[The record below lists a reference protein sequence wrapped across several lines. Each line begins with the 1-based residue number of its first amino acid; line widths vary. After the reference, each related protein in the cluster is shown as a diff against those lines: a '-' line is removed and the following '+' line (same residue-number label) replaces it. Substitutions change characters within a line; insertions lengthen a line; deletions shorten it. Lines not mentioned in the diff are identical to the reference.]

1 MKWESLGVTYRDR
14 VEETTY
20 SLLLKDMGFK
30 ELSPDWKQAGSRHI
44 GLLSTGYSCFQY
56 GRVAANSKMFVMWLE
71 LQSEMSLQEKRE
83 YVNQFRTLVREG
95 TSKQVTEYV
104 NGLPYDE
111 E

>member
-1 MKWESLGVTYRDR
+1 
-14 VEETTY
+14 
-20 SLLLKDMGFK
+20 
-30 ELSPDWKQAGSRHI
+30 
-44 GLLSTGYSCFQY
+44 
-56 GRVAANSKMFVMWLE
+56 MWLE